1 MEFTESSLALNEDL
15 DLTMYAD
22 ANALVS
28 ATVMEALEI
37 IWIHLAEKGSCH
49 IALTGGT
56 LGGQFAEALVEKLNT
71 SAKDL
76 KGLHIWF
83 SDERFDTADSPLR
96 NSGPVRTGL
105 TNTSVLVHEV
115 KSTNDGVDVIE
126 AAASYEAELSAI
138 TMDICVLGLGPDGHV
153 ASLFPNHWDSKKETS
168 FTAKAIPITDS
179 PKPPL
184 QRVSFSMD
192 FINKSDQVWII
203 ATGEAKAPAV
213 TQILEAD
220 PSIPAGHVMA
230 AQLTR
235 LIVDAEAFFAE

>member
-1 MEFTESSLALNEDL
+1 MNEDL

-22 ANALVS
+22 GAALIS
-28 ATVMEALEI
+28 ATVVEALEI
-37 IWIHLAEKGSCH
+37 IWMHLAEKGTCH

-56 LGGQFAEALVEKLNT
+56 LGGQFAEVLVEKLNT

-96 NSGPVRTGL
+96 NSQSVRTGL

-115 KSTNDGVDVIE
+115 KSTDDGVNVIE
-126 AAASYEAELSAI
+126 AAAAYDAELREI
-138 TMDICVLGLGPDGHV
+138 TMDICILGLGPDGHV
-153 ASLFPNHWDSKKETS
+153 ASLFPNHWDATI
-168 FTAKAIPITDS
+168 TGRAIPITDS
-179 PKPPL
+179 PKPPP

-192 FINKSDQVWII
+192 FINKSGQVWII

-213 TQILEAD
+213 TQILEGD
-220 PSIPAGHVMA
+220 RSIPAGHVMA

>member
-1 MEFTESSLALNEDL
+1 MNEDL

-22 ANALVS
+22 AAALVS
-28 ATVMEALEI
+28 ATVAEALEI
-37 IWIHLAEKGSCH
+37 IWMHLAEKGSCH

-96 NSGPVRTGL
+96 NSQPVRTGL

-115 KSTNDGVDVIE
+115 KSTDDGVNVIE
-126 AAASYEAELSAI
+126 AAAAYEAELREI
-138 TMDICVLGLGPDGHV
+138 TMDICILGLGPDGHV
-153 ASLFPNHWDSKKETS
+153 ASLFPNHWDATI
-168 FTAKAIPITDS
+168 TGRAIPIVDS

-203 ATGEAKAPAV
+203 ATGEAKALAV

-220 PSIPAGHVMA
+220 LSIPAGHVMA

>member
-1 MEFTESSLALNEDL
+1 MNEDL

-22 ANALVS
+22 GAALVS
-28 ATVMEALEI
+28 ATVVEALEI
-37 IWIHLAEKGSCH
+37 IGIHLIEKGACH

-56 LGGQFAEALVEKLNT
+56 LGGQFAQALVEKLNT

-83 SDERFDTADSPLR
+83 SDERFDTVDSPLR
-96 NSGPVRTGL
+96 NSQPVRTGL
-105 TNTSVLVHEV
+105 TNESVSVHEV
-115 KSTNDGVDVIE
+115 KSTNDGVDVIG
-126 AAASYEAELSAI
+126 AAVAYEAELADI

-153 ASLFPNHWDSKKETS
+153 ASLFPNHWDATLKGR
-168 FTAKAIPITDS
+168 AIPITDS
-179 PKPPL
+179 PKPPP
-184 QRVSFSMD
+184 QRVSFSMN

-213 TQILEAD
+213 TQILD
-220 PSIPAGHVMA
+220 GDLSIPAGHVMA

>member
-1 MEFTESSLALNEDL
+1 MNEDL

-22 ANALVS
+22 GAALIS
-28 ATVMEALEI
+28 ATVVEALEI
-37 IWIHLAEKGSCH
+37 IWMHLAEKGTCH

-83 SDERFDTADSPLR
+83 SDERFDTAESPLR
-96 NSGPVRTGL
+96 NSQPVRTGL

-115 KSTNDGVDVIE
+115 KSTDDGVNVIE
-126 AAASYEAELSAI
+126 AAAAYEAELREI
-138 TMDICVLGLGPDGHV
+138 TMDICILGLGPDGHV
-153 ASLFPNHWDSKKETS
+153 ASLFPNHWDATI
-168 FTAKAIPITDS
+168 TGRAIPITDS
-179 PKPPL
+179 PKPPP

-192 FINKSDQVWII
+192 FINKSGQVWII

-220 PSIPAGHVMA
+220 RSIPAGHVMA

>member
-1 MEFTESSLALNEDL
+1 MNEDL

-22 ANALVS
+22 GAALVS

-37 IWIHLAEKGSCH
+37 IWMHLAEKGACH

-56 LGGQFAEALVEKLNT
+56 LGGQFAQALVEKLNT

-83 SDERFDTADSPLR
+83 SDERFDSADSPLR
-96 NSGPVRTGL
+96 NSQPVRTGL
-105 TNTSVLVHEV
+105 TNPSVIVHEV
-115 KSTNDGVDVIE
+115 KSTNDGVNVIE
-126 AAASYEAELSAI
+126 AAAAYEAELHEI
-138 TMDICVLGLGPDGHV
+138 TMDICILGLGPDGHV
-153 ASLFPNHWDSKKETS
+153 ASLFPNHWDATI
-168 FTAKAIPITDS
+168 TGKAIPITDS
-179 PKPPL
+179 PKPPP

-192 FINKSDQVWII
+192 FINTSDQVWII
-203 ATGEAKAPAV
+203 ATGEAKATAV

-220 PSIPAGHVMA
+220 LSIPAGHVMA
-230 AQLTR
+230 GQLTR

>member
-1 MEFTESSLALNEDL
+1 MNEDL

-22 ANALVS
+22 GVALIS
-28 ATVMEALEI
+28 ATVVEALEI
-37 IWIHLAEKGSCH
+37 IWMHLAEKGTCH

-56 LGGQFAEALVEKLNT
+56 LGGQFAEVLVEKLNT

-96 NSGPVRTGL
+96 NSQPVRTGL

-115 KSTNDGVDVIE
+115 KSTDDGVNVIE
-126 AAASYEAELSAI
+126 AAAAYEAELREI
-138 TMDICVLGLGPDGHV
+138 TMDICILGLGPDGHV
-153 ASLFPNHWDSKKETS
+153 ASLFPNHWDATI
-168 FTAKAIPITDS
+168 TGRAIPITDS
-179 PKPPL
+179 PKPPP
-184 QRVSFSMD
+184 QRVTFSMD

-220 PSIPAGHVMA
+220 RSIPAGHVMA

>member
-1 MEFTESSLALNEDL
+1 MNEDL

-22 ANALVS
+22 GAALVS

-37 IWIHLAEKGSCH
+37 IWMHLAEKGACH

-56 LGGQFAEALVEKLNT
+56 LGGQFAQALVEKLNT

-83 SDERFDTADSPLR
+83 SDERFDSADSPLR
-96 NSGPVRTGL
+96 NSQPVRAGL
-105 TNTSVLVHEV
+105 TNPSAIVHEV
-115 KSTNDGVDVIE
+115 KSTNDGVNVIE
-126 AAASYEAELSAI
+126 AAAAYEAELHEI
-138 TMDICVLGLGPDGHV
+138 TMDICILGLGPDGHV
-153 ASLFPNHWDSKKETS
+153 ASLFPNHWDATI
-168 FTAKAIPITDS
+168 TGKAIPITDS
-179 PKPPL
+179 PKPPP

-192 FINKSDQVWII
+192 FINTSDQVWII
-203 ATGEAKAPAV
+203 ATGEAKATAV

-220 PSIPAGHVMA
+220 LSIPAGHVMA
-230 AQLTR
+230 GQLTR

>member
-1 MEFTESSLALNEDL
+1 LEFAEGSVTMNEDL

-22 ANALVS
+22 GAALIS
-28 ATVMEALEI
+28 ATVVEALEI
-37 IWIHLAEKGSCH
+37 IWMHLAEKGTCH

-56 LGGQFAEALVEKLNT
+56 LGCQFAEALVEKLNT

-96 NSGPVRTGL
+96 NSQPVRTGL

-115 KSTNDGVDVIE
+115 KSTDDGVNVIE
-126 AAASYEAELSAI
+126 SAAAYEAELREI
-138 TMDICVLGLGPDGHV
+138 TMDICILGLGPDGHV
-153 ASLFPNHWDSKKETS
+153 ASLFPNHWDATIMGR
-168 FTAKAIPITDS
+168 AIPITDS
-179 PKPPL
+179 PKPPP

-220 PSIPAGHVMA
+220 HSIPAGHVMA

>member
-1 MEFTESSLALNEDL
+1 MNEDL

-22 ANALVS
+22 GVALIS
-28 ATVMEALEI
+28 ATVVEALEI
-37 IWIHLAEKGSCH
+37 IWMHLAEKGTCH

-56 LGGQFAEALVEKLNT
+56 LGGQFAEVLVEKLNT

-83 SDERFDTADSPLR
+83 SDERFDTAESPLR
-96 NSGPVRTGL
+96 NSQPVRTGL

-115 KSTNDGVDVIE
+115 KSTDDGVNVIE
-126 AAASYEAELSAI
+126 AAAAYEAELREI
-138 TMDICVLGLGPDGHV
+138 TMDICILGLGPDGHV
-153 ASLFPNHWDSKKETS
+153 ASLFPNHWDATI
-168 FTAKAIPITDS
+168 TGRAIPITDS
-179 PKPPL
+179 PKPPP

-192 FINKSDQVWII
+192 FINKSGQVWII

-220 PSIPAGHVMA
+220 RSIPAGHVMA

>member
-1 MEFTESSLALNEDL
+1 MNEDL

-22 ANALVS
+22 GAALIS
-28 ATVMEALEI
+28 ATVVEALEI
-37 IWIHLAEKGSCH
+37 IWMHLAEKGTCH

-56 LGGQFAEALVEKLNT
+56 LGGQFAEVLVEKLNT

-83 SDERFDTADSPLR
+83 SDERFDTAESPLR
-96 NSGPVRTGL
+96 NSQPVRTGL

-115 KSTNDGVDVIE
+115 KSTDDGVNVIE
-126 AAASYEAELSAI
+126 AAAAYEAELREI
-138 TMDICVLGLGPDGHV
+138 TMDICILGLGPDGHV
-153 ASLFPNHWDSKKETS
+153 ASLFPNHWDATI
-168 FTAKAIPITDS
+168 TGRAIPITDS
-179 PKPPL
+179 PKPPP

-220 PSIPAGHVMA
+220 RSIPAGHVMA

>member
-1 MEFTESSLALNEDL
+1 MNEDL

-22 ANALVS
+22 GAALIS
-28 ATVMEALEI
+28 ATVVEALEI
-37 IWIHLAEKGSCH
+37 IWMHLAEKGTCH

-56 LGGQFAEALVEKLNT
+56 LGGQFAEVLVEKLNT

-96 NSGPVRTGL
+96 NSQSVRTGL
-105 TNTSVLVHEV
+105 TNTSVMVHEV
-115 KSTNDGVDVIE
+115 KSTDDGVNVIE
-126 AAASYEAELSAI
+126 AAAAYEAELREI
-138 TMDICVLGLGPDGHV
+138 TMDICILGLGPDGHV
-153 ASLFPNHWDSKKETS
+153 ASLFPNHWDATI
-168 FTAKAIPITDS
+168 TGRAIPITDS
-179 PKPPL
+179 PKPPP

-220 PSIPAGHVMA
+220 RSIPAGHVMA

>member
-1 MEFTESSLALNEDL
+1 MNEDL

-22 ANALVS
+22 GAALIS
-28 ATVMEALEI
+28 ATVVEALEI
-37 IWIHLAEKGSCH
+37 IWMHLAEKGTCH

-56 LGGQFAEALVEKLNT
+56 LGGQFAEVLVEKLNT

-83 SDERFDTADSPLR
+83 SDERFDTADSPQR
-96 NSGPVRTGL
+96 NSQPVRTGL

-115 KSTNDGVDVIE
+115 KSTDDGVNVIE
-126 AAASYEAELSAI
+126 AAAAYDAELREI
-138 TMDICVLGLGPDGHV
+138 TMDICILGLGPDGHV
-153 ASLFPNHWDSKKETS
+153 ASLFPNHWDATI
-168 FTAKAIPITDS
+168 TGRAIPITDS
-179 PKPPL
+179 PKPPP

-192 FINKSDQVWII
+192 FINKSGQVWII

-220 PSIPAGHVMA
+220 RSIPAGHVMA

>member
-1 MEFTESSLALNEDL
+1 MNEDL

-22 ANALVS
+22 GVALIS
-28 ATVMEALEI
+28 ATVVEALEI
-37 IWIHLAEKGSCH
+37 IWMHLAEKGTCH

-96 NSGPVRTGL
+96 NSQPVRTGL

-115 KSTNDGVDVIE
+115 KSTDDGVNVIE
-126 AAASYEAELSAI
+126 AAAAYEAELREI
-138 TMDICVLGLGPDGHV
+138 TMDICILGLGPDGHV
-153 ASLFPNHWDSKKETS
+153 ASLFPNHWDATI
-168 FTAKAIPITDS
+168 TGRAIPITDS
-179 PKPPL
+179 PKPPP
-184 QRVSFSMD
+184 QRVTFSMD

-220 PSIPAGHVMA
+220 RSIPAGHVMA

>member
-1 MEFTESSLALNEDL
+1 MNEDL

-22 ANALVS
+22 GAALIS
-28 ATVMEALEI
+28 ATVVEALEI
-37 IWIHLAEKGSCH
+37 IWMHLAEKGTCH

-56 LGGQFAEALVEKLNT
+56 LGGQFAEVLVEKLNT

-83 SDERFDTADSPLR
+83 SDERFDTAESPLR
-96 NSGPVRTGL
+96 NSQPVRTGL

-115 KSTNDGVDVIE
+115 KSTDDGVNVIE
-126 AAASYEAELSAI
+126 AAAAYDAELREI
-138 TMDICVLGLGPDGHV
+138 TMDICILGLGPDGHV
-153 ASLFPNHWDSKKETS
+153 ASLFPNHWDATI
-168 FTAKAIPITDS
+168 TGRAIPITDS
-179 PKPPL
+179 PKPPP

-192 FINKSDQVWII
+192 FINKSGQVWII

-220 PSIPAGHVMA
+220 RSIPAGHVMA

>member
-1 MEFTESSLALNEDL
+1 LEFAEGGVTMNEDL

-22 ANALVS
+22 GAALVS

-37 IWIHLAEKGSCH
+37 IWMHLAEKGACH

-56 LGGQFAEALVEKLNT
+56 LGGQFAQALVEKLNT

-83 SDERFDTADSPLR
+83 SDERFDSADSPLR
-96 NSGPVRTGL
+96 NSQPVRAGL
-105 TNTSVLVHEV
+105 TNPSAIVHEV
-115 KSTNDGVDVIE
+115 KSTNDGVNVIE
-126 AAASYEAELSAI
+126 AAAAYEAELHEI
-138 TMDICVLGLGPDGHV
+138 TMDICILGLGPDGHV
-153 ASLFPNHWDSKKETS
+153 ASLFPNHWDATI
-168 FTAKAIPITDS
+168 TGKAIPITDS
-179 PKPPL
+179 PKPPP

-192 FINKSDQVWII
+192 FINTSDQVWII
-203 ATGEAKAPAV
+203 ATGEAKATAV

-220 PSIPAGHVMA
+220 LSIPAGHVMA
-230 AQLTR
+230 GQLTR

>member
-1 MEFTESSLALNEDL
+1 MNEDL

-22 ANALVS
+22 GAALVS

-37 IWIHLAEKGSCH
+37 IWMHLAEKGACH

-56 LGGQFAEALVEKLNT
+56 LGGQFAQALVEKLNT

-83 SDERFDTADSPLR
+83 SDERFDSADSPLR
-96 NSGPVRTGL
+96 NSQPVRTGL
-105 TNTSVLVHEV
+105 TNPSVIVHEV
-115 KSTNDGVDVIE
+115 KSTNDGVNVME
-126 AAASYEAELSAI
+126 AAAAYDAELEKI
-138 TMDICVLGLGPDGHV
+138 TMDICILGLGPDGHV
-153 ASLFPNHWDSKKETS
+153 ASLFPNHWDATIMG
-168 FTAKAIPITDS
+168 KAIPITDS
-179 PKPPL
+179 PKPPP

-192 FINKSDQVWII
+192 FINTSDQVWII
-203 ATGEAKAPAV
+203 ATGEAKATAV

-220 PSIPAGHVMA
+220 LSIPAGHVMA
-230 AQLTR
+230 GQLTR